1 MHAVFLSRS
10 ESSLSRREERKAE
23 SFRSMTGGGG
33 GGGTG
38 ATRRNIRALWVFCA
52 GVRLPVWSPWGRA
65 HEPRAQSASCT
76 RTYVCIYVHTY
87 TLRSGLCKQVR
98 FLRGLRIWVG
108 HEVIVYNES
117 ALNRWVDAMWR
128 SEPSLPERLRDNRN
142 SLAILLPRRV
152 CPFERDHLLSS
163 SSSLCLCLLRRLI
176 RIRGVNLRGFSFVA
190 KFIVI
195 PPRFCIAI
203 VRANIWTRS
212 RANDWTPSAIPLKAS
227 AIFAA
232 LRRFW

>member
-1 MHAVFLSRS
+1 MYVRIHCVRDYASKSAFYVGL
-10 ESSLSRREERKAE
+10 ESGSDTKSLFTTSRRWIGGLMLCDGANRVYRRDSATTGIASRY
-23 SFRSMTGGGG
+23 SFLDACVPSRET
-33 GGGTG
+33 
-38 ATRRNIRALWVFCA
+38 NY
-52 GVRLPVWSPWGRA
+52 SP
-65 HEPRAQSASCT
+65 
-76 RTYVCIYVHTY
+76 
-87 TLRSGLCKQVR
+87 
-98 FLRGLRIWVG
+98 
-108 HEVIVYNES
+108 
-117 ALNRWVDAMWR
+117 
-128 SEPSLPERLRDNRN
+128 PSL
-142 SLAILLPRRV
+142 
-152 CPFERDHLLSS
+152 
-163 SSSLCLCLLRRLI
+163 SLCLCLLRRLI